1 MKKDIHPQYNPVV
14 FVDITTGR
22 HIVTSPFEVGR
33 TAATAMTFGKG
44 GGIIDVAEE

>member
-1 MKKDIHPQYNPVV
+1 MRAAFIMQRRAQARSSLV
-14 FVDITTGR
+14 
-22 HIVTSPFEVGR
+22 IVTSPFEVGR